1 MDNTQTTLNNRQP
14 TRLNSESDTGR
25 LSSTLDAN
33 GMPIVDIVGV
43 SSIPSNR
50 YRSDTNCLNYE
61 QYMYYES
68 PIGVGASTR
77 LTNID
82 VDGRE
87 AQLMDEFDIL
97 TTKTNKW
104 EEKINDGSLTIEEI
118 NRIYNNL
125 RTDATQLCRAALCTN
140 LNRITISEMR
150 KS

>member
-1 MDNTQTTLNNRQP
+1 MDNTQTTSNNRQR
-14 TRLNSESDTGR
+14 TRSNSESDTGR

-50 YRSDTNCLNYE
+50 YRSDTNLS
-61 QYMYYES
+61 QLRTVYYES

>member
-1 MDNTQTTLNNRQP
+1 MDNTQTTSNNRQR
-14 TRLNSESDTGR
+14 TRSNSESDTGR

-50 YRSDTNCLNYE
+50 YRSDTNLS
-61 QYMYYES
+61 QLRTVYYES
-68 PIGVGASTR
+68 PIGEGASTR

-118 NRIYNNL
+118 N
-125 RTDATQLCRAALCTN
+125 
-140 LNRITISEMR
+140 
-150 KS
+150 